1 MKKAF
6 LLLIVVV
13 ALTGTVWLKVS
24 AAGAASI
31 KVTVYSDVFTD
42 SKAGKHVPAKVN
54 VSDTDWQELDCETT
68 EQPGYISCQFPTKY
82 AGQPLPVALIRNGAM
97 DVYIVDVPQNQ

>member
-6 LLLIVVV
+6 LLLIVAV
-13 ALTGTVWLKVS
+13 ALASTVWLKAS

-31 KVTVYSDVFTD
+31 KVTIYSDVFTD
-42 SKAGKHVPAKVN
+42 AKAGKHVPAKVN
-54 VSDTDWQELDCETT
+54 ISETDWQELDCVTT
-68 EQPGYISCQFPTKY
+68 ERSGYVSCQFPTEY
-82 AGQPLPVALIRNGAM
+82 AGQQLPVALTKNGAM

>member
-6 LLLIVVV
+6 LLLIVAT
-13 ALTGTVWLKVS
+13 ALASTVWLKVS

-42 SKAGKHVPAKVN
+42 AKAGKHVPAKVN
-54 VSDTDWQELDCETT
+54 VSDADWQELDCVTT
-68 EQPGYISCQFPTKY
+68 EQPGYISCQFPTEY
-82 AGQPLPVALIRNGAM
+82 AGQQLPIALTKNGAM